1 MSKAQDRATRAAMA
15 EAKSTPT
22 LHQEALMEAMVASCA
37 MVAHSDGTI
46 EDSERRRMLLVMR
59 ALPTF
64 AAFSPVEIAAE
75 FDDHERRFREDP
87 VAARAHC
94 EALITAVAPRS
105 KDVSMLLFACQQV
118 MDADG
123 VAHPAEYETLGRVG
137 KALAAD

>member
-1 MSKAQDRATRAAMA
+1 MSKAQDRARRAAMA

-22 LHQEALMEAMVASCA
+22 LHQEALLEAMVASCA

-64 AAFSPVEIAAE
+64 AGFSPAEIAAE
-75 FDDHERRFREDP
+75 FDDHERRFRDDP
-87 VAARAHC
+87 VSARAHC

-105 KDVSMLLFACQQV
+105 RDVSMLFYACQQV

-123 VAHPAEYETLGRVG
+123 VAHPAEYEALGQVG